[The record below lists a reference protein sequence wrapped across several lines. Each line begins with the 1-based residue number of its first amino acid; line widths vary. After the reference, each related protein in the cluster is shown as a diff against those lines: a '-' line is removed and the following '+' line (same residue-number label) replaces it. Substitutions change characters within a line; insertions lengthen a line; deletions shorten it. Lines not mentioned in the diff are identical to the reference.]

1 VTMNLYQPILFVGL
15 GGTGCLIG
23 GELERRLREEICGP
37 DGTEF
42 QQRRPNGGHLPYQ
55 LPACVQFVY
64 ADMNQAD
71 LDRLARRVVPNKQ
84 HIPAALQTA
93 HYVRD
98 LVPNVDTYP
107 EVARN
112 LRLSAGPVVEGWLP
126 PPHGEPRVAPLQ
138 RGAGQLPTIGRAV
151 LFETFRGGI
160 DPAVRDLRRALGNLS
175 GSGEDLYVLGGK
187 SAQSVDVFVAFSVAG
202 GTGAGIFY
210 DYLHLIGNMFEQ
222 SNLNAKIYPLVL
234 MPSAFPDGLGG
245 GRAAELNAGRA
256 LLDLFRLV
264 DFQNASDAERD
275 LPGFEPQ
282 TAADPEDISVYYPV
296 EGRVALRAATVQT
309 GFLFSRP
316 VGAEPDDLHRS
327 VVSLVLSLVGTEL
340 DQTEDTQAE
349 ARQSFADSFINRAV
363 DRQIPAHDGIGNRGV
378 STALVSSLTVPTDEL
393 ADLVAGRLM
402 RTAFEELASPLGG
415 ITENNRGYI
424 EQFFTAAGVNRVLSR
439 AGVPFAEP
447 EPAAGAREIAVA
459 LADRVE
465 AMQASLRELDM
476 RLHRDMP
483 ELVASFDATAAAHA
497 LLGDLDLFRAQR
509 VIFGHTDLPDGL
521 DRLGVLGLM
530 QHRRAL
536 PEPPDGVSMTPP
548 TIPHIS
554 NRAGGLLKAKWADPE
569 SVHARQDQ
577 EIWYRWRTNAVW
589 AAHWEASAPRW
600 RRAMDQLGTALT
612 ALADALKEYARADT
626 ERFAV
631 RAEALYR
638 PRVGVTYLLP
648 PGSGELEQFYR
659 RAIRQLIDRYVGQGR
674 LRAGSTEAELF
685 SALIGPQ
692 GWREMFALAWE
703 HTPEQAL
710 ADLKDQIKTD
720 IMTFLR
726 NPEPGRRPL
735 VPRLNTLLAAAA
747 GQQRDAVSDDDLEE
761 FRGKLAGLLP
771 AAFTP
776 QGEGPMKVLISY
788 PAAAKNLTTEQYLK
802 ESIALPVGRRINY
815 EYRPTQAESIAIV
828 LFRTAMGITE
838 VREVRD
844 VLRLWADAQTRPLP
858 QDHLRWRQRTGYD
871 FRYLATREQ
880 HRVEI
885 LHRMLCAMWNGRVSV
900 VEGDPASPDRIRIA
914 LRGVTMSLRLTPL
927 EIASSWGSMLRAYEM
942 WTFSDNDEIRRDFCR
957 ELMRELPT
965 GLESRPQPPAQLY
978 RVVCDLA
985 KTQIERIDGLSQGL
999 AVSGRERGRQLRDF
1013 WAVTLPA
1020 ALEYEFEG
1028 LEAATRPNLSALE
1041 HSIERLGNEGTVG
1054 Q

>member
-1 VTMNLYQPILFVGL
+1 MNLYQPILFVGL

-42 QQRRPNGGHLPYQ
+42 QQKRPNGGHLPYQ

-84 HIPAALQTA
+84 HVPAALQTA

-98 LVPNVDTYP
+98 LVPQVDTYP

-112 LRLSAGPVVEGWLP
+112 LRLSAGPVVAGWLP

-151 LFETFRGGI
+151 LFETFRRGI

-175 GSGEDLYVLGGK
+175 GSGEDLYALGGK
-187 SAQSVDVFVAFSVAG
+187 SAQSADVFVAFSVAG

-210 DYLHLIGNMFEQ
+210 DYLHLIGNLFEQ
-222 SNLNAKIYPLVL
+222 SSLSAKIYPLVL
-234 MPSAFPDGLGG
+234 MPSAFPEGLGG
-245 GRAAELNAGRA
+245 GRPAELNAGRA

-275 LPGFEPQ
+275 LPGYEAQAP
-282 TAADPEDISVYYPV
+282 ADPDDISVYYPV
-296 EGRVALRAATVQT
+296 EGRVVLRSATVQT

-340 DQTEDTQAE
+340 DQTEDTQSE
-349 ARQSFADSFINRAV
+349 ARQSFADSFINTAV
-363 DRQIPAHDGIGNRGV
+363 DRHIPAYDAIGNRGV
-378 STALVSSLTVPTDEL
+378 STALVSSLTVPIDEL
-393 ADLVAGRLM
+393 ADLVAGRLL
-402 RTAFEELASPLGG
+402 RTAFEELARPLGG
-415 ITENNRGYI
+415 VTETNRAYI
-424 EQFFTAAGVNRVLSR
+424 EQFFTSAGINRVLGR
-439 AGVPFAEP
+439 EGVTFAEP
-447 EPAAGAREIAVA
+447 DPAVGARDIAVA

-465 AMQASLRELDM
+465 AMQASLRELDV
-476 RLHRDMP
+476 RLRHDVP
-483 ELVASFDATAAAHA
+483 ELIASFDPTTAVHA
-497 LLGDLDLFRAQR
+497 LLGELDLFRVQR
-509 VIFGHTDLPDGL
+509 VIFGHASLPDGP
-521 DRLGVLGLM
+521 DRLGVIGLM
-530 QHRRAL
+530 HRRRAMSDA
-536 PEPPDGVSMTPP
+536 PDGFSMTPP

-554 NRAGGLLKAKWADPE
+554 NRGGGLIKAKWADPA
-569 SVHARQDQ
+569 SVRARQDQ
-577 EIWYRWRTNAVW
+577 DTWYRWRTNAVW
-589 AAHWEASAPRW
+589 AAHWETGAPRW
-600 RRAMDQLGTALT
+600 RRTMDQLGAALT
-612 ALADALKEYARADT
+612 SLAEVLKEYVRTDT
-626 ERFAV
+626 ERFAL

-638 PRVGVTYLLP
+638 PRVGVAYLLP

-659 RAIRQLIDRYVGQGR
+659 RVIRQLIDQSVGQNR
-674 LRAGSTEAELF
+674 LRPSSTEAELF
-685 SALIGPQ
+685 GALIGPE
-692 GWREMFALAWE
+692 GWRDMFRLAWE
-703 HTPEQAL
+703 RTPDQAL
-710 ADLKDQIKTD
+710 ADLKDRIKTD
-720 IMTFLR
+720 VMRFLR
-726 NPEPGRRPL
+726 NPEPGKRPL
-735 VPRLNTLLAAAA
+735 VPRLHNLLAAAA
-747 GQQRDAVSDDDLEE
+747 GQQRGTVGNDDLEE

-788 PAAAKNLTTEQYLK
+788 PAGTKNLTTEQYLK
-802 ESIALPVGRRINY
+802 ESIALPVGREIIY
-815 EYRPTQAESIAIV
+815 EYRPTQAESIAVV

-885 LHRMLCAMWNGRVSV
+885 LHRVLCAMWNGRVSV
-900 VEGDPASPDRIRIA
+900 VEGEPASPGRIRIE
-914 LRGVTMSLRLTPL
+914 LRGVAMSLRLTPL
-927 EIASSWGSMLRAYEM
+927 ESVSSWGSLLRAYEM

-957 ELMRELPT
+957 ELMRELPA
-965 GLESRPQPPAQLY
+965 GLDSQPHPPNPLY

-985 KTQIERIDGLSQGL
+985 KTQIERIDGLSEGL
-999 AVSGRERGRQLRDF
+999 AVTGRERARQLRDF

-1028 LEAATRPNLSALE
+1028 LETATRANLSALE
-1041 HSIERLGNEGTVG
+1041 HSIERRKSEETEGK
-1054 Q
+1054 